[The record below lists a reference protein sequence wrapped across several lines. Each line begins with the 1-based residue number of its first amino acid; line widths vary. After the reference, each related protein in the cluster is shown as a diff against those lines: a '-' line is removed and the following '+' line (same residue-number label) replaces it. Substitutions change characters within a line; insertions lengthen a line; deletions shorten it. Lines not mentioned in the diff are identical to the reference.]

1 MNKFNLTEWSL
12 NHKQLVYF
20 FIFLVFAA
28 GLYSYQILGRRED
41 PEFTIKQML
50 VTVAWPGATA
60 HQVEEQVTDKIEK
73 KLQNLPD
80 LDYLKSYSRPGQALI
95 YVFLKEPLPVEDV
108 RPRWLEVRNMVN
120 DIKDTLPAGVIGPY
134 YNDRFEDVYGSI
146 YVIAGEG
153 FSYEE
158 KRVQAEKIR
167 RIFLGINSV
176 KKVELIGVQP
186 EKIYIEM
193 ESSKLAQLGIDP
205 NYIAG
210 MIQAQNAMTP
220 SGMIETKTDNVY
232 LRVSG
237 MFDDLESIR
246 NLPIRATSGTF
257 RLGDIAKVERS
268 FSDPP
273 EPKMF
278 FNGKPVIG
286 LALSMEKGGNI
297 LALDKNLKQTLV
309 QIKKELPL
317 GMELKQVADQPTVV
331 KESIN
336 EFMISLAVSVAI
348 VLLVCFLGL
357 GVRTGTIVALGIPL
371 VIFGVFVG
379 MKMFAIDLH
388 KVSLGGFI
396 IALGMLVDDTIVTIE
411 MMSVKLEQGVASNEA
426 ACFAYNSTAFPR
438 LTGALITC
446 AGFIPVAFS
455 YGKGAEYV
463 HTLFWIVT
471 LSLLISWLVA
481 GTVIPLLGTKLIK
494 IKAKSEQ
501 ADSHYDPYDTKFYHS
516 FRNML
521 AWCMNH
527 RILILG
533 LTGIVFIGSLS
544 LGPFIKQEFF
554 PPSTRPELIVDLK
567 LAEGSSLQATETVA
581 RQFAKCLKGD
591 PDIKHFIYYVGQGS
605 PRFLL
610 AFDPE
615 LPSSDF
621 AEFVIVSKGLKARAR
636 LAEKANRIF
645 TEKFP
650 DVRGHVKVM
659 QLGPPDRY
667 PVMLRVTGYDKDKVR
682 RIATQA
688 LHIVAANPN
697 LRNVNLDW
705 NEKNKLMH
713 LEIDQDK
720 ARMLGINSQQ
730 LALILQSQVS
740 GVPVTE
746 FRQKDKTVSVV
757 FRLDEHNRGDLSKIK
772 DLSIPV
778 AGGKF
783 VPLDQIA
790 KISYDAEEGLIWRRS
805 LKPTITIQAETIP
818 GVSGTDTTKQAYAAL
833 QKLRNSLPFGYSID
847 IAGEL
852 ENMNEALGYLM
863 QPVPMMVVI
872 IVMLLIFQL
881 QNISKMILTLV
892 TAPLGLIGVLASLYL
907 TGSAMGFVADVGILA
922 LTGIV
927 IRNSIIM
934 IDQIDQQLDAG
945 ESTWDAIINA
955 TVMRL
960 RPIILTAATTILGM
974 VPMLTSV
981 FWVSMAVTIS
991 GGLLVATILTLV
1003 VLPTMYAAWYRVK
1016 PNESV

>member
-20 FIFLVFAA
+20 CIFLVFIA
-28 GLYSYQILGRRED
+28 GLYSYQTLGRRED

-73 KLQNLPD
+73 KLQNIPD

-95 YVFLKEPLPVEDV
+95 YIFLKEPVPVKDV
-108 RPRWLEVRNMVN
+108 RPRWLEARNMVN
-120 DIKDTLPAGVIGPY
+120 DIKDTLPAGVVGPY
-134 YNDRFEDVYGSI
+134 FNDRFDDVYGSI
-146 YVIAGEG
+146 YAVVGDG

-205 NYIAG
+205 NYIIG

-232 LRVSG
+232 LRVTG
-237 MFDDLESIR
+237 MFDDLENIR

-257 RLGDIAKVERS
+257 RLSDIAKVERS
-268 FSDPP
+268 YADPP

-297 LALDKNLKQTLV
+297 LALDKNLKQTMQ

-317 GMELKQVADQPTVV
+317 GMELKLVADQPTVV

-336 EFMISLAVSVAI
+336 EFIISLAVSVAI

-411 MMSVKLEQGVASNEA
+411 MMSVKLEQGWARDKA

-455 YGKGAEYV
+455 FGKGAEYV

-471 LSLLISWLVA
+471 LALLISWLVA
-481 GTVIPLLGTKLIK
+481 GTVIPLLGSNLIRVK
-494 IKAKSEQ
+494 SKAEK
-501 ADSHYDPYDTKFYHS
+501 DGSHHDPYDTKFYHL
-516 FRNML
+516 FQNML
-521 AWCMNH
+521 VWCLNH
-527 RILILG
+527 RLLVLS
-533 LTGIVFIGSLS
+533 LTGIVFFSSLL

-591 PDIKHFIYYVGQGS
+591 PDIKRFAYYVGQGA
-605 PRFLL
+605 PRFILT
-610 AFDPE
+610 FDPK

-621 AEFVIVSKGLKARAR
+621 AEFVIVSKGPKSRAR
-636 LAEKANRIF
+636 LAAKANRIF
-645 TEKFP
+645 AEKFP
-650 DVRGHVKVM
+650 DVRGHVKILE
-659 QLGPPDRY
+659 LGPPDPY

-688 LHIVAANPN
+688 LHIMADNPN
-697 LRNVNLDW
+697 LHNINLDW
-705 NEKNKLMH
+705 NERNKLVH

-720 ARMLGINSQQ
+720 ARMLGVNSRQ
-730 LALILQSQVS
+730 LALTLQSQVS
-740 GVPVTE
+740 GIPVTE

-757 FRLDEHNRGDLSKIK
+757 FRLDKRSRGDLSKIK
-772 DLSIPV
+772 DLNIPV
-778 AGGKF
+778 ADGKF

-790 KISYDAEEGLIWRRS
+790 KISYDAEEGLIWRRN
-805 LKPTITIQAETIP
+805 LKPTITIQAETVA
-818 GVSGTDTTKQAYAAL
+818 GVTGIDATKEAYAAL

-847 IAGEL
+847 VGGPL
-852 ENMNEALGYLM
+852 ENMNEAIEYLI
-863 QPVPMMVVI
+863 QPVPVMIVI
-872 IVMLLIFQL
+872 IVLLLMFQL

-907 TGSAMGFVADVGILA
+907 TGSALGFVADVGILA

-934 IDQIDQQLDAG
+934 IDQIDQQLKAG

-974 VPMLTSV
+974 VPMMTSV
-981 FWVSMAVTIS
+981 FWKGMSVAMS